1 MGIDLERLLL
11 DAKER
16 EASDIHIKVGHPPIF
31 RIYGKLYVRDNY
43 PVVTREDTEELIRVY
58 LSPSKQKELRER
70 FSVDVAFSF
79 PNIGRFRVNIFSQR
93 GTWSFAIRAIPPLI
107 KTIQELNLPACL
119 ERIAMEDRGLVLVT
133 GVAGSGKSTTL
144 AAMINYIN
152 MNKSVHIV
160 TIEDPIEYLLRD
172 VKSIISQREV
182 GLDVLSFADG
192 LREALRQDPNV
203 IMVGEIRDQE
213 TAEIALLAA
222 ETGHLVLS
230 TLHTLDA
237 RETINRIVSIFPA
250 HQQEQVRHQ
259 LASVLKAVISQ
270 RLIPRDDMPGRIPA
284 CEVMINTQRIKEMI
298 VDPKRTHEIFDAIA
312 DGYIPYGMQTFD
324 QSLYYWYKL
333 GYISEET
340 ALSYASKREIL
351 ELRMKGIAS
360 GGEGGRNWEIFER
373 MAMRKAK
380 EKGGI

>member
-1 MGIDLERLLL
+1 MGIELERLLI
-11 DAKER
+11 DAKEK
-16 EASDIHIKVGHPPIF
+16 EASDIHLKVGHPPIY
-31 RIYGKLYVRDNY
+31 RIYGKLYPRDY
-43 PVVTREDTEELIRVY
+43 FPVITREDTEELIKTY

-70 FSVDVAFSF
+70 LSVDVAFSF
-79 PNIGRFRVNIFSQR
+79 PNIGRFRVNIYSQR

-107 KTIQELNLPACL
+107 KTIQELNLPQAL

-152 MNKSVHIV
+152 QNKAVHIV

-172 VKSIISQREV
+172 GKSIISQREV
-182 GLDVLSFADG
+182 GIDVLSFADG

-203 IMVGEIRDQE
+203 IMVGEIRDRE

-237 RETINRIVSIFPA
+237 RETINRIISIFPA
-250 HQQEQVRHQ
+250 HQQDQVRHQ

-270 RLIPRDDMPGRIPA
+270 RLIPRDDRPGRIPA
-284 CEVMINTQRIKEMI
+284 CEVMINTQRIREMI
-298 VDPKRTHEIFDAIA
+298 LDPKRTHEIFDAIA

-333 GYISEET
+333 GYITEET
-340 ALSYASKREIL
+340 ALAYATKREVL
-351 ELRMKGIAS
+351 ELRLRGIAA
-360 GGEGGRNWEIFER
+360 GGEGGRNWEIFDR
-373 MAMRKAK
+373 MASRKK
-380 EKGGI
+380 GEKGGI